1 MIVYFCFIAAALI
14 EALAMIISVNGMA
27 AYFGMNLTIMALA
40 ATIDIGAIACWIG
53 TYQYWNTLNA
63 KMKTIGVT
71 LCAGTMIFSAAGV
84 ASFLMADFQKAAVG
98 VKESA
103 LRIDQLQVERQRL
116 IARKTSME
124 QQVAALREDMVTAK
138 IRMQN
143 TFAAEKQ
150 TVDSRLNVVETEL
163 NALQQH
169 HVATSAKGGT
179 IMFVADMFSLT
190 EMQATRW
197 VVGFVVTIFTP
208 LAFFL
213 MLLGNFIK
221 RQEMDV
227 KVEQTEQPIEKV
239 QAVEETQSEETAT
252 EIEIAELYPELTF
265 TSKFAAKK
273 PSQKN
278 EIPADATRPRR
289 GRPTN
294 AERAARLAAQQAAEL
309 ELDSQASGQTRALY
323 AD

>member
-1 MIVYFCFIAAALI
+1 MIAYFCFIAAALI

-27 AYFGMNLTIMALA
+27 AYFGMNLIIMALA

-53 TYQYWNTLNA
+53 TYQYWNKLNA
-63 KMKTIGVT
+63 KMKTIGVA
-71 LCAGTMIFSAAGV
+71 LCAGTMIFSASGV

-150 TVDSRLNVVETEL
+150 TVDNRLNAVETEL
-163 NALQQH
+163 NTLEQQH
-169 HVATSAKGGT
+169 VTTAAKGGT
-179 IMFVADMFSLT
+179 IMFVAEMFGLT
-190 EMQATRW
+190 EMQATKW
-197 VVGFVVTIFTP
+197 VVGFVVSIFTP

-221 RQEMDV
+221 NQSDE
-227 KVEQTEQPIEKV
+227 KPAEEKV
-239 QAVEETQSEETAT
+239 VAEEKVAPEVEPEVTEEPAP
-252 EIEIAELYPELTF
+252 EVHIEELYPELTF
-265 TSKFAAKK
+265 TSKFSAPAKPAAK
-273 PSQKN
+273 
-278 EIPADATRPRR
+278 R

-294 AERAARLAAQQAAEL
+294 AERAARLAAQQAAEAAAQ
-309 ELDSQASGQTRALY
+309 ESGSTRHLY

>member
-1 MIVYFCFIAAALI
+1 MIAYFCFIAAALI

-27 AYFGMNLTIMALA
+27 AYFGMNLIIMALA

-53 TYQYWNTLNA
+53 TYQYWNKLNT

-71 LCAGTMIFSAAGV
+71 LCAGTMIFSASGV

-116 IARKTSME
+116 IARKASME

-150 TVDSRLNVVETEL
+150 TVDNRLNALETEL
-163 NALQQH
+163 NTLEQQH
-169 HVATSAKGGT
+169 VTTAAKGGT
-179 IMFVADMFSLT
+179 IMFVAEMFGLT
-190 EMQATRW
+190 EMQATKW
-197 VVGFVVTIFTP
+197 VVGFVVSIFTP

-221 RQEMDV
+221 NQSDE
-227 KVEQTEQPIEKV
+227 KPTEEKV
-239 QAVEETQSEETAT
+239 VAEEKAEPEVEPEVAEELAP
-252 EIEIAELYPELTF
+252 EVHIEELYPELTF
-265 TSKFAAKK
+265 TSKFSAPTKPAAK
-273 PSQKN
+273 
-278 EIPADATRPRR
+278 R

-294 AERAARLAAQQAAEL
+294 AERAARLAAQQAAEAAAQ
-309 ELDSQASGQTRALY
+309 ESGSTRHLY